1 MVEYD
6 SYGEERDIFCLIS
19 FPSWGRA
26 TVLMAITPK
35 SVKLQE
41 LYAAATF
48 VHEIT
53 HSPLYMYMSC
63 AQCYRPRVYM
73 VRLVSEYVG

>member
-6 SYGEERDIFCLIS
+6 SYGEDRDIFGLIS
-19 FPSWGRA
+19 LPSWGRA

-41 LYAAATF
+41 LYAAATL
-48 VHEIT
+48 
-53 HSPLYMYMSC
+53 LYMK
-63 AQCYRPRVYM
+63 
-73 VRLVSEYVG
+73 

>member
-19 FPSWGRA
+19 LPSRGRA

-48 VHEIT
+48 
-53 HSPLYMYMSC
+53 LYMK
-63 AQCYRPRVYM
+63 
-73 VRLVSEYVG
+73 